1 MSEPIN
7 KDRKITPAD
16 EIIWQWLSS
25 GQSISNPEAITR
37 FGNACLRDAI
47 WRLGINGRPVNRKWI
62 YYEKLVNGKMKTK
75 KFKLYFITEPT
86 ILPAGYRTQ
95 KQVEKAMGEKGSISE
110 ISKNIQKV
118 TKVDQ
123 STLFENSEI

>member
-1 MSEPIN
+1 MSEEKIN
-7 KDRKITPAD
+7 KDRKVTPAD
-16 EIIWQWLSS
+16 EIIWDWLQS

-47 WRLGINGRPVNRKWI
+47 WRLSLNRMWIPRKWI
-62 YYEKLVNGKMKTK
+62 YYEKMVNGKMKTK

-95 KQVEKAMGEKGSISE
+95 KQVEKAMGEKGSLPE
-110 ISKNIQKV
+110 IS
-118 TKVDQ
+118 
-123 STLFENSEI
+123 